1 MGFQLKELLRT
12 ICCNNG
18 WLYGI
23 LWRARSRESMLLLPE
38 DSYYDEHIAVVIE
51 KMLLQVHVLGEGII
65 GQVAYSGKHRWIFS
79 DNYLQDMSQEGLVN
93 NHAGLQDTAEW
104 NQQFSAGMKTVALI
118 PVSPQC
124 VLQFGSHQK
133 IGETLEFVHLTKN
146 MFLQLE
152 SLREPFHSGPQY
164 KAYNGSYDG
173 IDETFAS
180 IITTT
185 HGCTS
190 YPDIKL
196 QYPPTVSSG
205 ALPLGF
211 PLDGLKPC
219 ASAQVILQ
227 SPNMQLPQIAQ
238 ESRSGANHLGPI
250 CTTSNTRSSGVSS
263 LVSIEQQ
270 LLSSI
275 RFRGSPSV
283 APTSENAIGSFHN
296 TTSSF
301 HGSSVLTSRPVD
313 TFSNGMRSTR
323 LGVGALVNE
332 GQTQFEGEST
342 SFQIVQED
350 SKLSES
356 TLVNHHI
363 NKTSQWSPTVQVN
376 SCVNTPQ
383 NGDMLQ
389 ALGVSSLSSE
399 FARLD
404 SSSATMDQNIKKS
417 SFSNS
422 INPLAEIYDGK
433 EKISDNLFENL
444 GDLSNCQ
451 QWEGWDDILLPIG
464 SSSLSNLSTCVSEC
478 ITDLDTVNE
487 SCKGFS
493 REFGIEHLLDAVVT
507 HVNSAPNHSSDN
519 HSSLS
524 TTTKAGSTSGYHNPV
539 PLPGLCGLSGA
550 MDSFQPQCSSEKAA
564 YTSQKDTLS
573 KSFVSSWISSSYSDS
588 GVTMQPKRSEEAA
601 KSMRKRARPGE
612 STRPRPKD
620 RQQIQDRVK
629 ELREIVP
636 NGAKCS
642 IDALLDR
649 TIKHML
655 FLQSVTKYADKLKQ
669 VDEPKMIDKESGVVL
684 KDNSSGSNG
693 GATWAFEVGGQTMV
707 CPIIVEDLNPPGQML
722 VEMLCEKRG
731 FFLEIAEIIR
741 GFGLTILK
749 GVMESR
755 DDKIWARFVVEANR
769 EITRMDIFLSLVQL
783 LQQTAASS
791 VSSASQPAK
800 GPDSGAPVFST
811 AHQQSPVTLP
821 VSVAD
826 RLQ

>member
-12 ICCNNG
+12 LCCNNE

-23 LWRARSRESMLLLPE
+23 LWRARSRDSMLLVPE
-38 DSYYDEHIAVVIE
+38 EAYCDEHIAVVIE
-51 KMLLQVHVLGEGII
+51 KMLHQVHVLGEGII

-79 DNYLQDMSQEGLVN
+79 DTYRADMNQEDLVN
-93 NHAGLQDTAEW
+93 NHAGFQDTAEW
-104 NQQFSAGMKTVALI
+104 NQQFLAGMKTIALI
-118 PVSPQC
+118 PVSPQS

-133 IGETLEFVHLTKN
+133 IGETLEFVHHTKN

-152 SLREPFHSGPQY
+152 SLREPFLSGTHY
-164 KAYNGSYDG
+164 KAYNSSYDG
-173 IDETFAS
+173 LDESFAS
-180 IITTT
+180 IIATTNAS
-185 HGCTS
+185 TS
-190 YPDIKL
+190 YQDIKL
-196 QYPPTVSSG
+196 QYPPTLSSG
-205 ALPLGF
+205 ALPS
-211 PLDGLKPC
+211 GLPHESMKTC

-227 SPNMQLPQIAQ
+227 SPNMHSPQIVQ
-238 ESRSGANHLGPI
+238 ESRSDANHLGPSSP
-250 CTTSNTRSSGVSS
+250 TSNTRSSAVSS

-270 LLSSI
+270 LLTSI
-275 RFRGSPSV
+275 SFHGPPSV
-283 APTSENAIGSFHN
+283 AATSSIAIGPFQNAMSNF
-296 TTSSF
+296 
-301 HGSSVLTSRPVD
+301 SVLPSRPID
-313 TFSNGMRSTR
+313 TVCNATR
-323 LGVGALVNE
+323 NAGLGVMELVNE
-332 GQTQFEGEST
+332 GQTQFQEEST
-342 SFQIVQED
+342 SFQSIQER
-350 SKLSES
+350 SKLQEP
-356 TLVNHHI
+356 TLVNHHT
-363 NKTSQWSPTVQVN
+363 NKTPQWTPSVQVN
-376 SCVNTPQ
+376 SCLTIPHD
-383 NGDMLQ
+383 GDILQ
-389 ALGVSSLSSE
+389 ALGVSSVSSE

-404 SSSATMDQNIKKS
+404 SISATMDQVVKKP

-422 INPLAEIYDGK
+422 VNPLAEIYDGK
-433 EKISDNLFENL
+433 EVSDNLFESL

-451 QWEGWDDILLPIG
+451 QLEGWDDIPLPIG
-464 SSSLSNLSTCVSEC
+464 SNNLSSVSACVSEC
-478 ITDLDTVNE
+478 ISELDVGTAND
-487 SCKGFS
+487 SCKGFL
-493 REFGIEHLLDAVVT
+493 RGFGVEHLLDAVVT
-507 HVNSAPNHSSDN
+507 HVNPAPKHNSDN
-519 HSSLS
+519 HSSIS
-524 TTTKAGSTSGYHNPV
+524 TIAKAGSSSGYQNPV
-539 PLPGLCGLSGA
+539 PLPGFCGLSGSL
-550 MDSFQPQCSSEKAA
+550 DSFRPQCSSEKAP
-564 YTSQKDTLS
+564 YTCQKDALS

-588 GVTMQPKRSEEAA
+588 GVTMQPKRSEEPA

-669 VDEPKMIDKESGVVL
+669 ADEPKMINKENGVVL
-684 KDNSSGSNG
+684 KDNSSGSSG

-749 GVMESR
+749 GVVEAR
-755 DDKIWARFVVEANR
+755 DDKIWARFVVEANK
-769 EITRMDIFLSLVQL
+769 EVTRMDIFLSLVQL
-783 LQQTAASS
+783 LQQTTTSS
-791 VSSASQPAK
+791 ISSASQPTK
-800 GPDSGAPVFST
+800 GPDSGDPVFTT
-811 AHQQSPVTLP
+811 AHQQCPVTLP